1 MTARRFK
8 FPRFV
13 FDPAKPEEALR
24 TLLIQLDTFQ
34 NWIIAQEAW
43 TAVGTFLNSWVNYGG
58 TYGSAGY
65 YRDAFD
71 VVRLR
76 GVVKDGTVGAAGVIF
91 ALPVGYRPEE
101 DRVFAN
107 YTDSGVGRVEIESGG
122 DVIAKAGGNTWFSL
136 DGISFRV
143 KEDT

>member
-1 MTARRFK
+1 
-8 FPRFV
+8 
-13 FDPAKPEEALR
+13 
-24 TLLIQLDTFQ
+24 
-34 NWIIAQEAW
+34 
-43 TAVGTFLNSWVNYGG
+43 NSWVNAGG
-58 TYGSAGY
+58 TYGDAGY

-71 VVRLR
+71 MVRLR

-101 DRVFAN
+101 DRIFSN
-107 YTDSGVGRVEIESGG
+107 YTDTGVGRVEIESGG